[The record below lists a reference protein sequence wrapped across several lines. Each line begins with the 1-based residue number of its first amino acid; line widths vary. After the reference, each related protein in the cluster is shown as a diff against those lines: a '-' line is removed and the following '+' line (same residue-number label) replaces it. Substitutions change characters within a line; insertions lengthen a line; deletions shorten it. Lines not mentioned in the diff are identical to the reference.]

1 MAKSCFIISS
11 IGEKESEI
19 REIADEKFD
28 LVFEPVL
35 KDAGFEEV
43 TRADKIGT
51 PGSISYDI
59 VNHIINSELVIAD
72 VSDLNPNVF
81 YELAIRNAIQK
92 PVIVIKSEGQKMP
105 FDIYDKRAISL
116 DMNTARQW
124 TEAKEELKK
133 QIENV
138 NENPELA
145 SKSILSDFTGFQ
157 INATNEKKTDT
168 NLELKDLKSEIRR
181 IYDEVRKPRIGGI
194 GGSGGGG
201 GVMSKETLYRV
212 RRKRADVILSMIKEK
227 FGEGQIFKNK
237 QELLS
242 EINKQFPTRK
252 RFSEKY
258 VQMLFDDSKI
268 IESEDGIFPVVY

>member
-92 PVIVIKSEGQKMP
+92 PVIIIKSEGQKMP

-201 GVMSKETLYRV
+201 GVMNKETLDRI
-212 RRKRADVILSMIKEK
+212 RRKRADAILSMIKEK

-242 EINKQFPTRK
+242 EINKQYPTRK

-268 IESEDGIFPVVY
+268 IENEDGIFFVVY